1 MADRIFE
8 RILQQ
13 TAADVAA
20 EQEQADPEAQKR
32 KAQVRWRRE
41 RPLPAHVGCGLLV
54 SDGHCTHSAAA
65 GANCACFMCAACCR
79 CICTPTQ
86 AFRRARSLP
95 HPPHPGS
102 AGHPLL
108 MPSLLPLCLPQ
119 VSEEASLRKMTTG
132 MTASDAIKR
141 MLLAYKDRDY
151 FR

>member
-20 EQEQADPEAQKR
+20 QQEQADPEAQKR

-41 RPLPAHVGCGLLV
+41 RPLPAHVTASCSVTVTVL
-54 SDGHCTHSAAA
+54 
-65 GANCACFMCAACCR
+65 
-79 CICTPTQ
+79 TQ
-86 AFRRARSLP
+86 QQQVPIAHVCLWCHVLPLHARAHPSLP
-95 HPPHPGS
+95 PGS
-102 AGHPLL
+102 IPPAVPPRPGYAGHPLL
-108 MPSLLPLCLPQ
+108 IPSLLPLCLPQ

-132 MTASDAIKR
+132 MTASDAIRR